1 MKTALVTGGAKR
13 VGAQI
18 VKTLHR
24 NGYDVIIHYR
34 NSEKAAHQLSKD
46 LNNERHDSA
55 TTIRAD
61 LNSTDDINKLKEKVT
76 KLDLLVNNAAV
87 FYPTPFDEADEKS
100 WNDIVS
106 TNLMSPFFLSQ
117 SLYKLL
123 SKSNGCIVNI
133 IDIHAERPLINHSIY
148 NISKSGLAMMTKTL
162 AQDLSPNVRV
172 CGVSPGSILWP
183 ENYPKDNKYKEG
195 VLDKIPLKRHGNV
208 EDIADTV
215 VFLANSSYITGQI
228 IFVDGGRSLCQ

>member
-1 MKTALVTGGAKR
+1 
-13 VGAQI
+13 
-18 VKTLHR
+18 
-24 NGYDVIIHYR
+24 
-34 NSEKAAHQLSKD
+34 
-46 LNNERHDSA
+46 
-55 TTIRAD
+55 
-61 LNSTDDINKLKEKVT
+61 
-76 KLDLLVNNAAV
+76 
-87 FYPTPFDEADEKS
+87 
-100 WNDIVS
+100 
-106 TNLMSPFFLSQ
+106 
-117 SLYKLL
+117 
-123 SKSNGCIVNI
+123 
-133 IDIHAERPLINHSIY
+133 
-148 NISKSGLAMMTKTL
+148 MMTKTL